1 MNWNDVYIENSDAES
16 NNSNI
21 LKSLLIFLA
30 FIIVLL
36 VTALIRKLYYYFKY
50 KKRFYIIPRVSVK
63 GISIIAMVISIS
75 IAIIVLLTF
84 ATADV
89 MAIVFRAW
97 PGTRVTLEGILIKI
111 GGLLFGPII
120 GIFIGAMT
128 DLLAVALTA
137 GVFHYGYLI
146 AAMAYGLIG
155 GLIRSFFAVAKNKK
169 INFAIIST
177 VILSILTVGMFI
189 YFETASSN
197 LDSVTIPILGS
208 ISKNVIL
215 WYIVGFC
222 LSCIALIWIC
232 YAIQTIQDKKKK
244 KNWTW
249 FNSFVPVLVASIMC
263 ELVVNIIML
272 PSFDAELSTIPFE
285 QWVVIRGLLLVP
297 MTLLNIAII
306 FPIFKIV
313 VPLINYDYTKEL
325 VEPISTPIYVN

>member
-1 MNWNDVYIENSDAES
+1 MNWNDMYLTNSD
-16 NNSNI
+16 NSNTQNI
-21 LKSLLIFLA
+21 VNSLLIFFA

-36 VTALIRKLYYYFKY
+36 VVSFVRKLYYYFKY

-89 MAIVFRAW
+89 MAVIFRAW

-120 GIFIGAMT
+120 GAFIGAMT

-177 VILSILTVGMFI
+177 VILSILTVGMLAYLYGI
-189 YFETASSN
+189 ESLKDGVA
-197 LDSVTIPILGS
+197 IPILGT
-208 ISKNVIL
+208 ISQAVIV
-215 WYIVGFC
+215 WYVVGFC

-232 YAIQTIQDKKKK
+232 YTIQTIQDKKNKK
-244 KNWTW
+244 KWTW
-249 FNSFVPVLVASIMC
+249 FNSFIPVLVASIMC
-263 ELVVNIIML
+263 ELVVNILML
-272 PSFDAELSTIPFE
+272 PSFDAELSTIPYQ
-285 QWVVIRGLLLVP
+285 QWVVIRSLLLIP
-297 MTLLNIAII
+297 MTVLNVVII

-325 VEPISTPIYVN
+325 VEPIKTPIYVE